1 MSMSQLKMEYALVSA
16 TMVWIAVF
24 TSISAQP
31 ASAQVLFSE
40 DFEDAELATNAMV
53 NASVT
58 IESGIAR
65 FSDPAEGRATFSVV
79 QPFTAEVLTFSFDVE
94 EPIVQTQDP
103 VRMEVILRAGVG
115 TAHGTLQNADQ
126 VVESIIFRGGNRGA
140 YTNNGNESIFLVA
153 NNKATDLT
161 FASPIDGSNVLLTG
175 FQYIPYVHNKD
186 TDTWGQ
192 IKGVS
197 NFNGGARPLERFGIG
212 SSQTSDVGT
221 FAIDNVLVVSGVS
234 FDQVIGPP
242 PIFGDTDGDGIGGE
256 FPDDFDPIRANFRK
270 AVTPRTAGDLVDNN
284 VVDFDDFHEWKTA
297 FLGAGGS
304 LAGIDLSFIS
314 NVPEPST
321 IVLLLAALG
330 ASATGQTRNRRE

>member
-1 MSMSQLKMEYALVSA
+1 MSIWKLKLKNALISETVA
-16 TMVWIAVF
+16 FIASLILFGADIV
-24 TSISAQP
+24 SAQP
-31 ASAQVLFSE
+31 LFNE
-40 DFEDAELATNAMV
+40 DFEDSELATNAMV
-53 NASVT
+53 NENVT
-58 IESGIAR
+58 IEDGIAR
-65 FSDPAEGRATFSVV
+65 LNDPAGVRATFSVV
-79 QPFTAEVLTFSFDVE
+79 QPFTAEVLTFSFDVA

-115 TAHGTLQNADQ
+115 TAHGTLQNADH

-161 FASPIDGSNVLLTG
+161 FASPIDGTDVVLTG

-186 TDTWGQ
+186 TDMWGQ
-192 IKGVS
+192 IKGIS

-212 SSQTSDVGT
+212 SSTTSDVGT

-242 PIFGDTDGDGIGGE
+242 PILGDTDGDGIGGE
-256 FPDDFDPIRANFRK
+256 FPEDFEPIRSNFRK
-270 AVTPRTAGDLVDNN
+270 AVTARTDGDLVDNN
-284 VVDFDDFHEWKTA
+284 VVDFDDFHQWKNA

-304 LAGIDLSFIS
+304 LAGLDVSFTN
-314 NVPEPST
+314 NVPEPT
-321 IVLLLAALG
+321 TAMLMLLAGGTLVLRWR
-330 ASATGQTRNRRE
+330 TT